1 MKNVK
6 AIDPVVHNVIDYFLI
21 LSLWLSPS
29 LFTFSG
35 TVTIVFYSAGFL
47 HLFNTFCTISP
58 LGLFKI
64 IPFKIHGWIELGLG
78 VLLIL
83 LPWILGSSAEF
94 LGRNFSTTFGLL
106 FVTFWYLSSYRYS
119 SRKENY

>member
-1 MKNVK
+1 MRV
-6 AIDPVVHNVIDYFLI
+6 IEPVVHNVIDYVLI

-29 LFTFSG
+29 LFAFSG

-64 IPFKIHGWIELGLG
+64 IPFKIHGWVELGLG

-83 LPWILGSSAEF
+83 LPWILGFSAEV
-94 LGRNFSTTFGLL
+94 LGRNFSVIFGFC
-106 FVTFWYLSSYRYS
+106 FVIFWSLSVYRYY
-119 SRKENY
+119 SRGGSH